1 MNIKRMLFSF
11 ILALFSGFSLLALE
25 KSDTL
30 HITVFIHGSVHSHLS
45 LLSPKAAW
53 SDSIEQDAWYFKML
67 SKVRQNPLLW
77 QTRFMLGMGPQEVS
91 ADIINRFHKRALTK
105 EEAKYSAY
113 HIVAAY
119 DTFARRVDPEKK
131 DRAYFLYGHL
141 GMLSQSYRKNSG
153 QELYFW
159 LVGLAAKYKQNYSK
173 IQIDVVAHSHGGNIA
188 LWLGAFED
196 QHKRGLFVNNLVM
209 YATPIQVETFRF
221 AYRPAFGHVYN
232 LYSDGDH
239 IQGLDRLSTE
249 RGKSYKNF
257 SHPHLPVSY
266 ATSKVYDVRLL
277 VNNKR
282 KQVGHGNMFL
292 MDLAYHLTQALKPV
306 PFVVFTPAFLA
317 IANRSRGNDF
327 DCNLVDNHGLVY
339 LELKAKES
347 VFVESENLYELSWRL
362 DQLLTYSWSSE
373 TKSRLRDQPSRFGKI
388 TMSAIRELWHGG
400 DISEAD
406 MPKLIAKL

>member
-1 MNIKRMLFSF
+1 MNIQRVLSSF
-11 ILALFSGFSLLALE
+11 ILALSLGSSLFALE
-25 KSDTL
+25 KSDTI

-91 ADIINRFHKRALTK
+91 GDIINRFHKRALTK

-119 DTFARRVDPEKK
+119 DALARKVEKEEK
-131 DRAYFLYGHL
+131 DRVYFLYGHL

-153 QELYFW
+153 KELYLW
-159 LVGLAAKYKQNYSK
+159 LADLAAKYKQRYSK
-173 IQIDVVAHSHGGNIA
+173 IQIDLVAHSHGGNIA

-196 QHKRGLFVNNLVM
+196 QYQRGLFVDNLVM

-266 ATSKVYDVRLL
+266 QISQVCDVRLL

-292 MDLAYHLTQALKPV
+292 MDLGYPVSQALNLF
-306 PFVVFTPAFLA
+306 PFVVFTPPFLSVVRKLQC
-317 IANRSRGNDF
+317 IDF
-327 DCNLVDNHGLVY
+327 DCNLVDNRGLVY
-339 LELKAKES
+339 LELKAKGA
-347 VFVESENLYELSWRL
+347 VLVESENLSELSWKL
-362 DQLLTYSWSSE
+362 DQLLTYSWNPDN
-373 TKSRLRDQPSRFGKI
+373 KSRLRDQPSRFGKV

-400 DISEAD
+400 DISEAN

>member
-1 MNIKRMLFSF
+1 MNIKRVLFSF
-11 ILALFSGFSLLALE
+11 ILSLFSSVSLFALE
-25 KSDTL
+25 KPDTL

-53 SDSIEQDAWYFKML
+53 SDTIEQDAWYFKML

-119 DTFARRVDPEKK
+119 DAFARRVDTEEKA
-131 DRAYFLYGHL
+131 RVYFLYGHL

-159 LVGLAAKYKQNYSK
+159 LADLAAKYKQSYSK

-196 QHKRGLFVNNLVM
+196 RHKRGLFVDNLVM
-209 YATPIQVETFRF
+209 YATPIQVETFRY

-232 LYSDGDH
+232 LYSDGDP

-257 SHPHLPVSY
+257 SHPDLPVSY
-266 ATSKVYDVRLL
+266 EASEVYDVRLL

-282 KQVGHGNMFL
+282 KHMGHGNMFM
-292 MDLAYHLTQALKPV
+292 MDFGSPVSQALKPV
-306 PFVVFTPAFLA
+306 PFAVFTPAFLSVVSKSPCNE
-317 IANRSRGNDF
+317 I
-327 DCNLVDNHGLVY
+327 DCNLVDNDSLIY
-339 LELKAKES
+339 FELKANNS
-347 VFVESENLYELSWRL
+347 AFVESENLFGVALTL
-362 DQLLTYSWSSE
+362 DHLLTYSWKPAN
-373 TKSRLRDQPSRFGKI
+373 KSRLQDQPSRFGKI
-388 TMSAIRELWHGG
+388 TINAIRELWHGG
-400 DISEAD
+400 DIKEAD